1 MKRWK
6 MTPDGPAHELRPAY
20 GFSKKT
26 MAVRAHKGHG
36 VFLAV
41 DRPMIREGLAH
52 LIRQANFEIVG
63 QAGDAKETL
72 AHSGLAMA
80 ETVVV
85 DFLSSGGDVLVFIRA
100 LHERQLRSVVCSE
113 HGDSVHIEAAFDAG
127 ANGYVTQDDEP
138 QHLIGAIQTVAAG
151 SDYLSPKAGADLAR
165 RVAGLETPLP
175 EEEFSRQ
182 ERHIYELLSKGD
194 STSEIAARVYI
205 SSSAVEACCHR
216 MIEKLDLPSMKALRR
231 LAITTGSRVAA

>member
-6 MTPDGPAHELRPAY
+6 MTPDGSAHELRPAY

-26 MAVRAHKGHG
+26 TVIRAHKGHG
-36 VFLAV
+36 VFLVV

-63 QAGDAKETL
+63 QAGDAKETF
-72 AHSGLAMA
+72 AHPGLAMA

-85 DFLSSGGDVLVFIRA
+85 DFFSGGGDVLAFIHA
-100 LHERQLRSVVCSE
+100 LHARQLRSVVCSV
-113 HGDSVHIEAAFDAG
+113 HSGSVRIKAAFDAG
-127 ANGYVTQDDEP
+127 ANGYVTQNDEP
-138 QHLIGAIQTVAAG
+138 QHLIGAIQTVVAG
-151 SDYLSPKAGADLAR
+151 SDYLSPKAGAELAR

-182 ERHIYELLSKGD
+182 ERHIYELLSQGD
-194 STSEIAARVYI
+194 STNEIAARVYI
-205 SSSAVEACCHR
+205 SSSAVEACCRR
-216 MIEKLDLPSMKALRR
+216 MIEKLDLPCKRR
-231 LAITTGSRVAA
+231 SKSVAGGGRIL